1 MKIEK
6 IQTFLANTG
15 GRGNR
20 PGGRNYCF
28 VKVLTDQGIYGIG
41 EAYSVGPDLAT
52 QAAIHDFEEWI
63 VGQDPTRI
71 EHLWAM
77 MYNGTRFPPG
87 PTILAALSGIEHALW
102 DIKGKALGVPV
113 WQLLGGAVR
122 DRVRVYQNPGGGAP
136 EEVAERGV
144 ACIEKYG
151 YTALKIGPQPQG
163 ADQMPWNRVVRES
176 AARVKALRD
185 AVGPDIDIGLDPHAK
200 IFEPVKALQLAR
212 AVAEY
217 NPFFFEEA
225 LRPENID
232 AMASFKKQCPIPVAT
247 GECLYTKFEFRDL
260 IFREGADII
269 QPDVCLMGGLLEMK
283 KVAAIAEANY
293 VVVAPHNPMGPVATA
308 VNVHFAA
315 STPNFVILEYNPDDQ
330 PPRRD
335 LVQEP
340 LVVRNGYIELPTKPG
355 LGIELDEANFEKY
368 PYRSWRRRSPIRPD
382 GSIGFN

>member
-1 MKIEK
+1 MRIKNIN
-6 IQTFLANTG
+6 FLMANI
-15 GRGNR
+15 GR
-20 PGGRNYCF
+20 RNYCY
-28 VKVLTDQGIYGIG
+28 VKVQTDDDLFGIG
-41 EAYSVGPDLAT
+41 EAYSVGPDRAT
-52 QAAIHDFEEWI
+52 EAAVKDFEEWLI
-63 VGQDPTRI
+63 GQDPLRI
-71 EHLWAM
+71 EHLWAL

-87 PTILAALSGIEHALW
+87 PTILSAISGIEHALW

-122 DRVRVYQNPGGGAP
+122 EKVRVYQNPGGGTP
-136 EEVAERGV
+136 EETAEN
-144 ACIEKYG
+144 ALKLIEKYG
-151 YTALKIGPQPQG
+151 YTALKIGPHPRG
-163 ADQMPWNRVVRES
+163 ADQLPWNAVVRG
-176 AARVKALRD
+176 AAAKMKALRD
-185 AVGPDIDIGLDPHAK
+185 AVGPDVDIGLDPHAK
-200 IFEPVKALQLAR
+200 IFEPYKALQMAR
-212 AVAEY
+212 ALTEY

-269 QPDVCLMGGLLEMK
+269 QPDVCLMGGLMEMK

-315 STPNFVILEYNPDDQ
+315 STPNFTILEYNPDDTGG
-330 PPRRD
+330 RREI
-335 LVQEP
+335 VKEP
-340 LVVRNGYIELPTKPG
+340 LRVTDGYIELPAAPG
-355 LGIELDEANFEKY
+355 LGIELNEEGFKSH
-368 PYRSWRRRSPIRPD
+368 PFKPWRRTNAVRPD

>member
-1 MKIEK
+1 MKIER
-6 IQTFLANTG
+6 IETFLANTG
-15 GRGNR
+15 S
-20 PGGRNYCF
+20 RNYCF
-28 VKVLTDQGIYGIG
+28 VKVLTDDGLHGIG
-41 EAYSVGPDLAT
+41 EVYSVGPDRAT
-52 QAAIHDFEEWI
+52 EAAIHDFEEWL
-63 VGQDPTRI
+63 VGQDPLRI

-122 DRVRVYQNPGGGAP
+122 DRVRVYQNPGGATP
-136 EEVAERGV
+136 AEMAERAV
-144 ACIEKYG
+144 ALIERYG
-151 YTALKIGPQPQG
+151 YTALKLAPHPPG
-163 ADQMPWNRVVRES
+163 AERLPWNAVVR
-176 AARVKALRD
+176 AAAERLRAVRD
-185 AVGPDIDIGLDPHAK
+185 AVGPDVDIGLDTHAK
-200 IFEPVKALQLAR
+200 IFEPAKALQMAR

-217 NPFFFEEA
+217 NPFFFEEP

-232 AMASFKKQCPIPVAT
+232 ALASFKKQCPIPVAT
-247 GECLYTKFEFRDL
+247 GECLYTKYDFRDL
-260 IFREGADII
+260 IVREAADII

-283 KVAAIAEANY
+283 KVAAIAEASY
-293 VVVAPHNPMGPVATA
+293 VVVAPHNQMGPVATA

-315 STPNFVILEYNPDDQ
+315 STPNFIVLEYTPDDR

-340 LVVRNGYIELPTKPG
+340 LVVRDGYIELPTKPG
-355 LGIELDEANFEKY
+355 LGIELNEEALKHY
-368 PYRSWRRRSPIRPD
+368 PFRSWRRTSPIRPD

>member
-1 MKIEK
+1 MRIKNID
-6 IQTFLANTG
+6 FLMANI
-15 GRGNR
+15 GR
-20 PGGRNYCF
+20 RNYCY
-28 VKVLTDQGIYGIG
+28 VKVITDDDLFGIG
-41 EAYSVGPDLAT
+41 EAYSVGPDRAT
-52 QAAIHDFEEWI
+52 EAAVKDFEGWLI
-63 VGQDPTRI
+63 GQDPLRI

-87 PTILAALSGIEHALW
+87 PTILSAISGIEHALW

-122 DRVRVYQNPGGGAP
+122 DKVRVYQNPGGGTP
-136 EEVAERGV
+136 EETAEN
-144 ACIEKYG
+144 ALKLIEKYG
-151 YTALKIGPQPQG
+151 YTALKIGPHPRG
-163 ADQMPWNRVVRES
+163 ADQMPWNAVVRGA

-200 IFEPVKALQLAR
+200 IFEPYKALQMAR

-232 AMASFKKQCPIPVAT
+232 AMASFKRECPIPVAT

-260 IFREGADII
+260 IFREAADII
-269 QPDVCLMGGLLEMK
+269 QPDVCLMGGLMEMK
-283 KVAAIAEANY
+283 KVAAIAEAAY

-315 STPNFVILEYNPDDQ
+315 STPNFTILEYNPDDTGG
-330 PPRRD
+330 RREI
-335 LVQEP
+335 VKEP
-340 LVVRNGYIELPTKPG
+340 LRVKDGYIELPTAPG
-355 LGIELDEANFEKY
+355 LGIELNEEAFKDH
-368 PYRSWRRRSPIRPD
+368 PFKPWRRTNPIRPD

>member
-1 MKIEK
+1 MKIER
-6 IQTFLANTG
+6 IQTFLANT
-15 GRGNR
+15 
-20 PGGRNYCF
+20 GGRNYCF
-28 VKVLTDQGIYGIG
+28 VKVLTDDGLHGIG
-41 EAYSVGPDLAT
+41 EAYSVGPDRAT
-52 QAAIHDFEEWI
+52 EATIHDFEEWL
-63 VGQDPTRI
+63 VGQDPLRI

-122 DRVRVYQNPGGGAP
+122 DRVRVYQNPGGATP
-136 EEVAERGV
+136 AEMAERAV
-144 ACIEKYG
+144 ALIERYG
-151 YTALKIGPQPQG
+151 YTALKLAPHPPG
-163 ADQMPWNRVVRES
+163 AERMPWNAVVR
-176 AARVKALRD
+176 AAAERLKAVRD

-200 IFEPVKALQLAR
+200 IFEPAKSLQMAR
-212 AVAEY
+212 AVADY
-217 NPFFFEEA
+217 NPFFFEEP

-232 AMASFKKQCPIPVAT
+232 ALASFKKQCPIPVAT
-247 GECLYTKFEFRDL
+247 GECLYTKYDFRDL
-260 IFREGADII
+260 IVREAADII

-283 KVAAIAEANY
+283 KVAAIAEASY

-315 STPNFVILEYNPDDQ
+315 STPNFIVLEYTPDDR

-340 LVVRNGYIELPTKPG
+340 LVVRDGYIELPAKPG
-355 LGIELDEANFEKY
+355 LGIELNEDAFKQY
-368 PYRSWRRRSPIRPD
+368 PFRSWRRTSPIRPD

>member
-1 MKIEK
+1 MKIER
-6 IQTFLANTG
+6 IETFLANTG
-15 GRGNR
+15 S
-20 PGGRNYCF
+20 RNYCF
-28 VKVLTDQGIYGIG
+28 VKVLTDDGLHGIG
-41 EAYSVGPDLAT
+41 EAYSVGPDRAT
-52 QAAIHDFEEWI
+52 EAAIHDFEEWL
-63 VGQDPTRI
+63 VGQDPLRI

-122 DRVRVYQNPGGGAP
+122 DRVRVYHNPGGATP
-136 EEVAERGV
+136 AEMAERAV
-144 ACIEKYG
+144 ALIERYG
-151 YTALKIGPQPQG
+151 YTALKLAPHPPG
-163 ADQMPWNRVVRES
+163 AERLPWNAVVR
-176 AARVKALRD
+176 AAAERLRAVRD
-185 AVGPDIDIGLDPHAK
+185 AVGPDVDIGLDPHAK
-200 IFEPVKALQLAR
+200 IFEPAKALQMAR

-217 NPFFFEEA
+217 NPFFFEEP

-232 AMASFKKQCPIPVAT
+232 ALASFKKQCPIPVAT
-247 GECLYTKFEFRDL
+247 GECLYTKYDFRDL
-260 IFREGADII
+260 IVREAADII

-283 KVAAIAEANY
+283 KVAAIAEASY

-315 STPNFVILEYNPDDQ
+315 STPNFIVLEYTPDDR

-340 LVVRNGYIELPTKPG
+340 LVVRDGYIELPTKPG
-355 LGIELDEANFEKY
+355 LGIELNEEALKQY
-368 PYRSWRRRSPIRPD
+368 PFRSWRRTSPIRPD

>member
-1 MKIEK
+1 MRIKNI
-6 IQTFLANTG
+6 TFLMANI
-15 GRGNR
+15 GR
-20 PGGRNYCF
+20 RNYCY
-28 VKVLTDQGIYGIG
+28 VKVQTDDDLFGIG
-41 EAYSVGPDLAT
+41 EAYSVGPDRAT
-52 QAAIHDFEEWI
+52 EAAVKDFEQWL
-63 VGQDPTRI
+63 VGQDPLRI

-87 PTILAALSGIEHALW
+87 PTILSAISGIEHALW

-122 DRVRVYQNPGGGAP
+122 DKVRVYQNPGGGTP
-136 EEVAERGV
+136 EQTAEN
-144 ACIEKYG
+144 ALKLIEKYG
-151 YTALKIGPQPQG
+151 YTALKIGPHPPG
-163 ADQMPWNRVVRES
+163 SEQMPWNAVVRGA

-185 AVGPDIDIGLDPHAK
+185 AVGPDVDIGLDPHAK
-200 IFEPVKALQLAR
+200 IFEPYKALQMAR

-232 AMASFKKQCPIPVAT
+232 AMASFKRDCPIPVAT

-260 IFREGADII
+260 IYREAADII
-269 QPDVCLMGGLLEMK
+269 QPDVCLMGGLMEMK
-283 KVAAIAEANY
+283 KVAAIAEASY

-315 STPNFVILEYNPDDQ
+315 STPNFTILEYNPDDTGG
-330 PPRRD
+330 RREI
-335 LVQEP
+335 VKEP
-340 LVVRNGYIELPTKPG
+340 LRVKDGYIELPTAPG
-355 LGIELDEANFEKY
+355 LGIELNEEAFKDH
-368 PYRSWRRRSPIRPD
+368 PFKPWRRTNPIRPD

>member
-1 MKIEK
+1 MKIER
-6 IQTFLANTG
+6 IETFLANTG
-15 GRGNR
+15 S
-20 PGGRNYCF
+20 RNYCF
-28 VKVLTDQGIYGIG
+28 VKVLTDDGLHGIG
-41 EAYSVGPDLAT
+41 EAYSVGPDRAT
-52 QAAIHDFEEWI
+52 EAAIHDFEEWL
-63 VGQDPTRI
+63 VGQDPLRI

-122 DRVRVYQNPGGGAP
+122 DRVRVYQNPGGATP
-136 EEVAERGV
+136 AEMAERAV
-144 ACIEKYG
+144 ALIERYG
-151 YTALKIGPQPQG
+151 YTALKLAPHPPG
-163 ADQMPWNRVVRES
+163 AERLPWNAVVR
-176 AARVKALRD
+176 AAAERLRAVRD
-185 AVGPDIDIGLDPHAK
+185 AVGPDVDIGLDPHAK
-200 IFEPVKALQLAR
+200 IFEPAKALQMAR

-217 NPFFFEEA
+217 NPFFFEEP

-232 AMASFKKQCPIPVAT
+232 ALASFKKQCPIPVAT
-247 GECLYTKFEFRDL
+247 GECLYTKYDFRDL
-260 IFREGADII
+260 IVREAADII

-283 KVAAIAEANY
+283 KVAAIAEASY

-315 STPNFVILEYNPDDQ
+315 STPNFIVLEYTPDDR

-340 LVVRNGYIELPTKPG
+340 LVVRDGYIELPTKPG
-355 LGIELDEANFEKY
+355 LGIELNEEALKHY
-368 PYRSWRRRSPIRPD
+368 PFRSWRRTSPIRPD

>member
-1 MKIEK
+1 MKIER

-15 GRGNR
+15 GRNF
-20 PGGRNYCF
+20 CF
-28 VKVLTDQGIYGIG
+28 VKVYVDEGLYGIG
-41 EAYSVGPDLAT
+41 EAYSVGPDKAT
-52 QAAIHDFEEWI
+52 VAAIEDFEEWL
-63 VGQDPTRI
+63 VGQDPLRI

-87 PTILAALSGIEHALW
+87 PTILSAISGIEHALW

-122 DRVRVYQNPGGGAP
+122 DRVRVYQNPGGRTP
-136 EEVAERGV
+136 EEMAERAV
-144 ACIEKYG
+144 AAIERYG
-151 YTALKIGPQPQG
+151 YTALKLGPHPPG
-163 ADQMPWNRVVRES
+163 AEKLPWNAVLRGA
-176 AARVKALRD
+176 AARVKAVRD
-185 AVGPDIDIGLDPHAK
+185 AVGPDVDIGLDPHAK
-200 IFEPVKALQLAR
+200 IFEPVRALQLAH

-217 NPFFFEEA
+217 NPYFFEEPI
-225 LRPENID
+225 RPENID
-232 AMASFKKQCPIPVAT
+232 AMASFKQKSPIPVAT

-260 IFREGADII
+260 IVREGADII

-283 KVAAIAEANY
+283 KVAALAEAHY

-308 VNVHFAA
+308 VNVHFCA
-315 STPNFVILEYNPDDQ
+315 STPNFVVLEYNPDDR

-340 LVVRNGYIELPTKPG
+340 LVVKDGYIELPTAPG
-355 LGIELDEANFEKY
+355 LGIELDEAAFQKY
-368 PYRSWRRRSPIRPD
+368 PFRSWRRSSPIRPD

>member
-1 MKIEK
+1 VKIER

-15 GRGNR
+15 GR
-20 PGGRNYCF
+20 NYCF
-28 VKVLTDQGIYGIG
+28 VKVYVDEGLYGIG
-41 EAYSVGPDLAT
+41 EAYSVGPDKAT
-52 QAAIHDFEEWI
+52 VAAIEDFEEWLI
-63 VGQDPTRI
+63 GQDPLRI

-87 PTILAALSGIEHALW
+87 PTILSAISGIEHALW

-122 DRVRVYQNPGGGAP
+122 DRVRVYQNPGGRTP
-136 EEVAERGV
+136 EEMAERAV
-144 ACIEKYG
+144 AAIERYG
-151 YTALKIGPQPQG
+151 YTALKLGPHPPG
-163 ADQMPWNRVVRES
+163 SEKLPWNAVLRGA
-176 AARVKALRD
+176 AARVKAVRD
-185 AVGPDIDIGLDPHAK
+185 AVGPDVDIGLDPHAK
-200 IFEPVKALQLAR
+200 IFEPVRALQLAH

-217 NPFFFEEA
+217 NPYFFEEPI
-225 LRPENID
+225 RPENID
-232 AMASFKKQCPIPVAT
+232 AMASFKQKSPIPVAT

-260 IFREGADII
+260 IVREGADII

-283 KVAAIAEANY
+283 KVAALAEAHY

-308 VNVHFAA
+308 VNVHFCA
-315 STPNFVILEYNPDDQ
+315 STPNFVVLEYNPDDR

-340 LVVRNGYIELPTKPG
+340 LVVKDGYIELPTAPG
-355 LGIELDEANFEKY
+355 LGIELDEAAFQKY
-368 PYRSWRRRSPIRPD
+368 PFRSWRRSSPIRPD

>member
-1 MKIEK
+1 MKIER

-15 GRGNR
+15 GR
-20 PGGRNYCF
+20 NYCF
-28 VKVLTDQGIYGIG
+28 VKVYVDEGLYGIG
-41 EAYSVGPDLAT
+41 EAYSVGPDKAT
-52 QAAIHDFEEWI
+52 VAAIEDFEEWLI
-63 VGQDPTRI
+63 GQDPLRI

-87 PTILAALSGIEHALW
+87 PTILSAISGIEHALW

-122 DRVRVYQNPGGGAP
+122 DRVRVYQNPGGRTP
-136 EEVAERGV
+136 EEMAERAV
-144 ACIEKYG
+144 AAIERYG
-151 YTALKIGPQPQG
+151 YTALKLGPHPPG
-163 ADQMPWNRVVRES
+163 SEKLPWNAVLRGA
-176 AARVKALRD
+176 AARVKAVRD
-185 AVGPDIDIGLDPHAK
+185 AVGPDVDIGLDPHAK
-200 IFEPVKALQLAR
+200 IFEPVRALQLAH

-217 NPFFFEEA
+217 NPYFFEEPI
-225 LRPENID
+225 RPENID
-232 AMASFKKQCPIPVAT
+232 AMASFKQKSPIPVAT

-260 IFREGADII
+260 IVREGADII

-283 KVAAIAEANY
+283 KVAALAEAHY

-308 VNVHFAA
+308 VNVHFCA
-315 STPNFVILEYNPDDQ
+315 STPNFVVLEYNPDDR

-340 LVVRNGYIELPTKPG
+340 LVVKDGYIELPTAPG
-355 LGIELDEANFEKY
+355 LGIELDEAAFQKY
-368 PYRSWRRRSPIRPD
+368 PFRSWRRSSPIRPD